1 MKKVKYILLTSF
13 LSLCMVIGFSQGVT
27 TDTTSLS
34 SPSINN
40 SGTVTNDPYDKQES
54 NDEIIGSD
62 VTENRANDLETGT
75 EPDNTPT
82 DLNNSGTATNPQ
94 PPGTTTNPGTV
105 TPATGAPA
113 PGTSG
118 NDTRTTTDFGSTQRE
133 ETGTTGTT
141 GVGTQGTGTLGTP
154 TR

>member
-1 MKKVKYILLTSF
+1 MKKFKHIILTSC
-13 LSLCMVIGFSQGVT
+13 LSLCMTAGFSQGVT

-40 SGTVTNDPYDKQES
+40 SGTVTNEPYTHPDS
-54 NDEIIGSD
+54 NDPIGSD
-62 VTENRANDLETGT
+62 VTDNRSSDFDTETT
-75 EPDNTPT
+75 TDNPPT
-82 DLNNSGTATNPQ
+82 DLNNSGTETVNPQ
-94 PPGTTTNPGTV
+94 TPGTTTNRGTV
-105 TPATGAPA
+105 PPATGVPA

-118 NDTRTTTDFGSTQRE
+118 NDTKTTTDFGSTQRE
-133 ETGTTGTT
+133 ETGTTGTS